1 MNISCDQ
8 RLKRFRKGANLSQRQ
23 LAAALGVSQSFVGN
37 IESGRSEPSRNF
49 LLALSEHFRV
59 NPAWI
64 LEGRDPMV
72 FDLPNP
78 DMPPRAQPA
87 PPRGID
93 MFLFMFCE
101 NAVSQEYAAAAKD
114 LDKVAHLSEV
124 AWFYN
129 ELLARLA
136 DPTDG
141 DEVEATMPQVRHLLR
156 KKFNAPEASV
166 KPTKTP
172 R

>member
-1 MNISCDQ
+1 MLEYNNAGQ
-8 RLKRFRKGANLSQRQ
+8 RLAKFRESIGKKQREF
-23 LAAALGVSQSFVGN
+23 ATHLGFSAGLIGQ

-78 DMPPRAQPA
+78 DKPPRAQPA

-156 KKFNAPEASV
+156 KRIA
-166 KPTKTP
+166 KP
-172 R
+172 